1 MSDFDSEQAPEAP
14 EETQAE
20 PAPEPETDGGMSKE
34 ARQWAM
40 MLHFSLLVGFVVP
53 FAGLIAPI
61 IIWQLK
67 KEDMPEIVPH
77 AHVVMNW
84 IITGLVYFAISFV
97 LMFVIIGI
105 PLMMVLG
112 LATLV
117 FAIIGGIKANDG
129 ELWEYPATMIK
140 VFK

>member
-20 PAPEPETDGGMSKE
+20 PTQEPETGGGMSKE

-40 MLHFSLLVGFVVP
+40 MLHFSILAGFIIP
-53 FAGLIAPI
+53 FGGLIAPI
-61 IIWQLK
+61 LIWQLK
-67 KEDMPEIVPH
+67 KEDLPEIVPH

-84 IITGLVYFAISFV
+84 IITGLVYFAICFV